1 MAEEINQLKKK
12 QGDYLTAPFDPR
24 FPNTNQTKN
33 CYQNYLDYYRCVKT
47 VKANGKDIKV
57 CEWYHRVFKSLCPVS
72 WVRMTTCLIK
82 NSTPLKKGSLMQT

>member
-1 MAEEINQLKKK
+1 MNLGITSEDGKK

-72 WVRMTTCLIK
+72 WVSKKASSLLHSFF
-82 NSTPLKKGSLMQT
+82 STMSMKL